1 MPRSLLITGA
11 TGRQGGAA
19 IRSLVSRNADFR
31 LLAVTRDKTSPSAQ
45 KLASLSP
52 KITLLQGDLNKTDA
66 LFQHARDVTGSSPWG
81 VFSVQVKTH
90 NNNTQSPIKLTWKE
104 NATPQSS
111 NSHLH
116 PSKKALQPGPKGP
129 PVEQSQGTSLI
140 DSALKA
146 GVKHFVYSSV
156 DRHGQKSLAN
166 PTDIP
171 HFISKHNI
179 EHHLINSTRSSS
191 SSSSAAAAAAAAAMS
206 WTILRPVAFMEN
218 LDGGFFGK
226 LFATLVKAKL
236 SPQKPLQLV
245 ATEDIGQAAAEAFLR
260 PEEYSGKAIS
270 LAGDEV
276 TFRQLSDIFREKT
289 GSPVPVTWD
298 FMAGAV
304 LALSKEMRTM
314 FSFFERE
321 GYGADIAA
329 LRRQYPQL
337 KDLRTW
343 LETSPY
349 MKK

>member
-1 MPRSLLITGA
+1 MSRSLLITGA
-11 TGRQGGAA
+11 TGKQGGAA
-19 IRSLVSRNADFR
+19 IRALLSKNADIR
-31 LLAVTRDKTSPSAQ
+31 LLAVTRDKSSPSAQ

-52 KITLLQGDLNKTDA
+52 KVTLLQGDLNQTEA
-66 LFQHARDVTGSSPWG
+66 LFQQARDVTGSSPWG
-81 VFSVQVKTH
+81 VFSVQ
-90 NNNTQSPIKLTWKE
+90 
-104 NATPQSS
+104 
-111 NSHLH
+111 
-116 PSKKALQPGPKGP
+116 ALKPGPKGP
-129 PVEQSQGTSLI
+129 PLEQAQGTSLI

-156 DRHGQKSLAN
+156 DRHGERSFTN

-179 EHHLINSTRSSS
+179 EHHLVNSTKSQNNNNGDNNS
-191 SSSSAAAAAAAAAMS
+191 AAMS
-206 WTILRPVAFMEN
+206 WTILRPVAFMDN

-226 LFATLVKAKL
+226 IFATAIKVKL
-236 SPQKPLQLV
+236 SGANNNKPLQLV
-245 ATEDIGQAAAEAFLR
+245 ATEDIGHAAAEAFLR
-260 PEEYSGKAIS
+260 PEEHSGKAIS

-276 TFRQLSDIFREKT
+276 TFQQLSDIFREKT

-298 FMAGAV
+298 VAARMLLAV
-304 LALSKEMRTM
+304 SKEMRTM
-314 FSFFERE
+314 FDFFEKE

>member
-1 MPRSLLITGA
+1 MSRSLLITGA

-19 IRSLVSRNADFR
+19 IRSLLSRNADFR
-31 LLAVTRDKTSPSAQ
+31 LLAVTRDKTSNAAQ

-52 KITLLQGDLNKTDA
+52 KVTLLQGDLNKTDA
-66 LFQHARDVTGSSPWG
+66 LFDHARDVTGSSPWG
-81 VFSVQVKTH
+81 VFSVQ
-90 NNNTQSPIKLTWKE
+90 
-104 NATPQSS
+104 
-111 NSHLH
+111 
-116 PSKKALQPGPKGP
+116 ALRPGAKGP
-129 PVEQSQGTSLI
+129 AIEQAQGTSLI

-146 GVKHFVYSSV
+146 GVRHFVYSSV
-156 DRHGQKSLAN
+156 DRHGEKSFSN

-179 EHHLINSTRSSS
+179 EHHLVNSTRSNNT
-191 SSSSAAAAAAAAAMS
+191 AMS

-226 LFATLVKAKL
+226 LFATAIKAKL
-236 SPQKPLQLV
+236 SQQKKPLQLV
-245 ATEDIGQAAAEAFLR
+245 ATEDIGEVAAEAFLR
-260 PEEYSGKAIS
+260 SEEYNGKAIS
-270 LAGDEV
+270 IAGDEV
-276 TFRQLSDIFREKT
+276 TFQQLSDIFREKT

-298 FMAGAV
+298 FMASLV
-304 LALSKEMRTM
+304 LAASKEMSTM
-314 FSFFERE
+314 FSFFENE

>member
-1 MPRSLLITGA
+1 MSRSLLITGA
-11 TGRQGGAA
+11 TGKQGGAA
-19 IRSLVSRNADFR
+19 IRALLSKNADFR

-52 KITLLQGDLNKTDA
+52 KVTLLQGDLNQTDA
-66 LFQHARDVTGSSPWG
+66 LFQQARDVTGSSPWG
-81 VFSVQVKTH
+81 VFSVQ
-90 NNNTQSPIKLTWKE
+90 
-104 NATPQSS
+104 
-111 NSHLH
+111 
-116 PSKKALQPGPKGP
+116 ALKPGPKGP
-129 PVEQSQGTSLI
+129 PLEQAQGTSLI

-156 DRHGQKSLAN
+156 DRHGAKSFTN

-179 EHHLINSTRSSS
+179 EHHLVNSTKN
-191 SSSSAAAAAAAAAMS
+191 SAAETMS
-206 WTILRPVAFMEN
+206 WTILRPVAFMDN

-226 LFATLVKAKL
+226 IFATAIKVKL
-236 SPQKPLQLV
+236 SGANNKPLQLV
-245 ATEDIGQAAAEAFLR
+245 ATEDIGHAAAEAFLR
-260 PEEYSGKAIS
+260 PEEHSGKAIS

-276 TFRQLSDIFREKT
+276 TFQQLSDIFREKT

-298 FMAGAV
+298 VAARMLLAV
-304 LALSKEMRTM
+304 SKEMRTM
-314 FSFFERE
+314 FDFFEKE